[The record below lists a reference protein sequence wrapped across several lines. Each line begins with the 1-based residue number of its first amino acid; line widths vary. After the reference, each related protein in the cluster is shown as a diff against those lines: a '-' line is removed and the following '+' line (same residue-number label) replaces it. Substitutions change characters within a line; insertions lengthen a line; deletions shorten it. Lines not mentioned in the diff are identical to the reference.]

1 MSRRAPVTG
10 ERAALSWVPAM
21 APVIIIIIALQLSQ
35 NPAVRS
41 AHLGPGCI
49 REPRGRTS
57 DLVASADLADA
68 AVAIT

>member
-1 MSRRAPVTG
+1 MSRRASVAG
-10 ERAALSWVPAM
+10 ERAALWWVPAK
-21 APVIIIIIALQLSQ
+21 APFIIIALRLSQ

-49 REPRGRTS
+49 RQLRGRTL
-57 DLVASADLADA
+57 DLVASTDLVNA

>member
-1 MSRRAPVTG
+1 MLHRASVTG
-10 ERAALSWVPAM
+10 ERAVLSWVPAM
-21 APVIIIIIALQLSQ
+21 APVIIIALQLSQ

-57 DLVASADLADA
+57 DLVASADLAEA